1 MDTHDQKNRL
11 EVEKL
16 IEEVIHLRK
25 KNMWFEIITTI
36 AILSAGIA
44 IAKVFL

>member
-1 MDTHDQKNRL
+1 MNTEDTKKRL

-16 IEEVIHLRK
+16 IEEVINLRK
-25 KNMWFEIITTI
+25 KNMWFEILTTI

-44 IAKVFL
+44 IAKILL